1 VENLDYTQLER
12 FGFTDPASGKGRLKK
27 VRARQAIVVI
37 ASDWLQRIFVLY
49 TWAGRIPTSR
59 YLDKII
65 KVCDDYQPK
74 RFGIEANAMQ
84 SLFADLV
91 TDAAKK
97 RMKRLSF
104 IPVMQP
110 TRIDKDFRIRTV
122 LEPVVAD
129 GRLFMM
135 EKQVELEGEI
145 RSFPTGLTKD
155 LVDCLASAI
164 TLVPRR
170 PLPQQQSEEAEQLAS
185 YLRNTGAPSW
195 YIQKRVKEVMID
207 AEQSALGR
215 S

>member
-1 VENLDYTQLER
+1 MATEKLDCTQLER

-37 ASDWLQRIFVLY
+37 AADWLSRIYVLY

-65 KVCDDYQPK
+65 KVCDDYRPK
-74 RFGIEANAMQ
+74 LFGIEANAMQ

-91 TDAAKK
+91 TDAAKQRYK
-97 RMKRLSF
+97 RIAF
-104 IPVMQP
+104 IPVTQP
-110 TRIDKDFRIRTV
+110 TKIDKDFRIRTS
-122 LEPVVAD
+122 LEPVIAD

-135 EKQVELEGEI
+135 ESQSALEAEL

-164 TLVPRR
+164 SLVPRR
-170 PLPQQQSEEAEQLAS
+170 ALPQQQNEEAQQLAS
-185 YLRNTGAPSW
+185 YLRNTGAPTW
-195 YIQKRVKEVMID
+195 YIEKRVEEVLG
-207 AEQSALGR
+207 QSSGL
-215 S
+215 